1 MLRSVDSRRT
11 AGDLAELIVDTERA
25 IPLIVVTTPSGRDAS
40 FVPLD
45 DLDRA
50 VGSEADIAAVSR
62 QASNWLS
69 DRLTELGHPDL
80 HVYGGATRL
89 YPAGSIEDDASPL
102 FTARTRS
109 DGDQVVRRLQAHLC
123 SEQDR
128 TTVRPDRRAARRA
141 AKSWKPRAVPSD
153 AEAATDSAD
162 DLLSENRTLRTDLQA
177 SRKQLE
183 VLTRQLSE
191 ARQESSKLRKRDR
204 DTAPSLDRPARFFL
218 DAGDDISYRIHTTWA
233 AQVPAE
239 QKPDL
244 ALAMFTLGEE
254 FSASVDEIAGADA
267 TLRDKIARACVRV
280 LTRQDRD
287 AHKLGEER
295 DDGAVAW
302 RSYVEQKSPSARRL
316 HYWAVPGGTFVLARI
331 VVHDDY
337 RI

>member
-1 MLRSVDSRRT
+1 MLRSVHSRRT

-25 IPLIVVTTPSGRDAS
+25 TPLIVVTVPSGREAS

-45 DLDRA
+45 DLERA

-69 DRLTELGHPDL
+69 DRLTELGHPHL

-89 YPAGSIEDDASPL
+89 YPAASAEDDASPL

-109 DGDQVVRRLQAHLC
+109 DGVHVVRRLQEHLC
-123 SEQDR
+123 PEPHQTLGRS
-128 TTVRPDRRAARRA
+128 DRRAARRA
-141 AKSWKPRAVPSD
+141 AKSWKPPAAAPG
-153 AEAATDSAD
+153 AEATVASAE
-162 DLLSENRTLRTDLQA
+162 DLLSENLTLRTDLKAARNQI
-177 SRKQLE
+177 E

-204 DTAPSLDRPARFFL
+204 DAAAVDRPSRFFL
-218 DAGDDISYRIHTTWA
+218 DAGNDISYRIRTTWA
-233 AQVPAE
+233 EQVPAE

-244 ALAMFTLGEE
+244 PLTEFTLGEE
-254 FSASVDEIAGADA
+254 FAASVVEIAGADA

-316 HYWAVPGGTFVLARI
+316 HYWAVPGGTIVLAR
-331 VVHDDY
+331 VVLHDDH